1 MRAVSSDARDSVTQE
16 PQLPSLCR
24 RESNTQRG
32 EIMRPQATFLTQAG
46 GFQTY
51 GSFITLHKL
60 PQKRRH
66 RRRALNM
73 LGLFWFVLADGKSA
87 TSCHDRVN
95 HCGSNLLQGGVP
107 NTDATPQAELPQEPT
122 ASLGDIF
129 HYSTLES
136 RKSGKTS

>member
-1 MRAVSSDARDSVTQE
+1 MRAVSSDACDSVTQE

-32 EIMRPQATFLTQAG
+32 EIMRPQATSLTQAG

-60 PQKRRH
+60 PQERRH

-73 LGLFWFVLADGKSA
+73 LGLFLLMASRLRAA
-87 TSCHDRVN
+87 T
-95 HCGSNLLQGGVP
+95 
-107 NTDATPQAELPQEPT
+107 TE
-122 ASLGDIF
+122 
-129 HYSTLES
+129 
-136 RKSGKTS
+136 